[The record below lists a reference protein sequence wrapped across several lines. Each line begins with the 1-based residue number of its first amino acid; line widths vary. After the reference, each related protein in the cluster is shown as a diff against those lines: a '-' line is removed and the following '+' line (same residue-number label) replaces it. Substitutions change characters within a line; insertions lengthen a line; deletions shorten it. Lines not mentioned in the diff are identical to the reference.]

1 MLMLLTTIIIVIFI
15 VIMKFVLPILKKY
28 FQLQKEYRDI
38 TLLPLASIPFLGNV
52 HQLNNEPHV
61 LFQLFIGLTKTCQ
74 DQNKGLL
81 CVWYTL
87 WPMVILFS
95 AEGLEVFQISI
106 SFSHELIFS
115 DKYIDV
121 YE

>member
-61 LFQLFIGLTKTCQ
+61 LFQIFNGLIKTCQ